1 MLISNAYAQ
10 AAGAAQDPTGGLMG
24 LMPIILMFIV
34 LWFLMIRPQMKKAKE
49 HQKMVGELQKGD
61 EVVTQGGMAG
71 RIVKVGEN
79 YVTLE
84 LDVKVIGN
92 DRDGGLRLSRKGFHN
107 DEERRAVHDYRREAA
122 SKGFGTFGDL
132 LRTTLQK

>member
-10 AAGAAQDPTGGLMG
+10 AAQGASQDPTGGLMG
-24 LMPIILMFIV
+24 LLPIILMFIV

-84 LDVKVIGN
+84 IAALKDAPVEVQIQKQAVGA
-92 DRDGGLRLSRKGFHN
+92 LLPKG
-107 DEERRAVHDYRREAA
+107 
-122 SKGFGTFGDL
+122 
-132 LRTTLQK
+132 TLKNL